1 MWLLKL
7 IVIIIIYMYRIIIK
21 MFSYVIVKL
30 PKKAKISIITEL
42 HREVD
47 ETAALR
53 GLWLLN
59 AIEHLA
65 RSYPA
70 VLLCDQT
77 AAEAI

>member
-1 MWLLKL
+1 
-7 IVIIIIYMYRIIIK
+7 
-21 MFSYVIVKL
+21 MFSYVIVNL
-30 PKKAKISIITEL
+30 PNKAKISIILTEL

-65 RSYPA
+65 GSYPT